1 MAKKNFS
8 KGIDRVFSSTTEN
21 EDFNEFEEN
30 KEDEPVGT
38 NGTSGTKRAAYLKDI
53 FGSANYNLKYPKVLQ
68 KQIKMFCLDKD
79 MDMKDVFIEGAK
91 LYMKQSE
98 L

>member
-8 KGIDRVFSSTTEN
+8 KGIDRVFSPTTEN

-30 KEDEPVGT
+30 NEDELVEK
-38 NGTSGTKRAAYLKDI
+38 SGKPKYLKDI
-53 FGSANYNLKYPKVLQ
+53 LGSANYNLKYPKVLQ